1 MENLTFCLKAFKL
14 FFSWC
19 VKRAINVHLMINKY
33 NMKRFLL
40 CMLMVASATFAM
52 AQHITGTV
60 IESDSQEPVAQTTVR
75 LLKTDSTLVTGGLT
89 DLDGKFRVKS
99 PAAGKY
105 IVQITC
111 VGFKPFTKSV
121 TITADKDVALG
132 TISLNPDAI
141 MLKGATVTGH
151 AAKVTLKAD
160 TFIYN
165 AAAFRT
171 PEGSVVE
178 ELVKRLP
185 GAEVGDD
192 GSIKINGK
200 EVKKILVDGKEFMTG
215 DTKTAMKNLPTNII
229 DRIKAYD
236 QQSDLARISGIDDGE
251 EQTVLDFGIK
261 PGMNRGFMT
270 NNDVGIGTRS
280 RYSARTFNG
289 IMKQDMTLM
298 MMASAN
304 NVNDMGFGGGGGR
317 FGMGRQGLTATKM
330 VGVNMNYEKTGKLVL
345 DGSVRWNHN
354 DGDAVSKGSTESF
367 FSSTVS
373 QFGNSLNKN
382 LTRSNGWDAQ
392 MRIEWTPDSMTNIM
406 FRPNFRYNSND
417 GSQTGMNATFSEDPY
432 QYVKD
437 PLMDITLLDPKIVKN
452 YQIQNSISYSD
463 SKNVGGML
471 QFNRKLNNSGR
482 NITIQLNGNWSEG
495 DSKSLT
501 NNIVELLAADSAY
514 QTNRWSVTP
523 STNYSYSARFSY
535 SEPLWKR
542 TYLQFS
548 YTYGYSY
555 QKSDRETFNLLNA
568 DFSDLMP
575 SYREWDRYLERST
588 PEKDEYQ
595 SRFSE
600 YKNYTHTAEVMLR
613 IIRNSYSFN
622 IGFQVV
628 PQKSHYIQ
636 DYQGVHADTT
646 RTVTNFAP
654 TLDFR
659 WRKSQTSQ
667 LRFNYRA
674 NSRQPSISD
683 LLDIVDDSNPLAIRR
698 GNPGLKPSFTQ
709 NFRLNY
715 NDYFQKHQQSIGAF
729 LNFSTTANSVSNKT
743 TLVDP
748 TTGKTETKPENINGN
763 WNGNLFLMFSTAL
776 DSAAYFNLNTSTN
789 LSYNHNVGYVQVAG
803 DKESQESVT
812 KSLGIGE
819 RLAASYR
826 NEWLEI
832 ELNGSVQYQR
842 NRSELQTNNTLD
854 TWQFSYGGMIGITAP
869 WGTALSTN
877 MNMQSRRGYSDNSMN
892 TNELIWNAQISQSFL
907 AGNALTLSLQFYDI
921 LHQQSTIS
929 RTISAMQRSDTEY
942 NAITNYAM
950 LHVIYRTNVFGG
962 RGNRGGFGGRN
973 GRGGMGGPGGGRPGG
988 GGFGGPGGGGR
999 RGGGGF
1005 GGGRF

>member
-1 MENLTFCLKAFKL
+1 
-14 FFSWC
+14 
-19 VKRAINVHLMINKY
+19 
-33 NMKRFLL
+33 MKRFFL
-40 CMLMVASATFAM
+40 CMLMVASAMLAM
-52 AQHITGTV
+52 AQHVTGTV

-75 LLKTDSTLVTGGLT
+75 ILKSDSTLVTGGLT
-89 DLDGKFRVKS
+89 DLDGKFRVKAPS
-99 PAAGKY
+99 AGKY

-111 VGFKPFTKSV
+111 VGFKPFTKQV
-121 TITADKDVALG
+121 QLTAEKEVSLG
-132 TISLNPDAI
+132 TVSLSPDAI

-160 TFIYN
+160 TFVYN

-185 GAEVGDD
+185 GAEVSDD
-192 GSIKINGK
+192 GTIKINGK

-236 QQSDLARISGIDDGE
+236 QQSDLSRISGIEDGE

-270 NNDVGIGTRS
+270 NNDFGIGTRN

-289 IMKQDMTLM
+289 LMKEKSTMM

-304 NVNDMGFGGGGGR
+304 NVNDMGFSGGGGGR

-330 VGVNMNYEKTGKLVL
+330 VGLNFNYENTGKLIL
-345 DGSVRWNHN
+345 DGSVRWNHS
-354 DGDAVSKGSTESF
+354 DGDAFSKRNSESF

-373 QFGNSLNKN
+373 QFGNSWNQN
-382 LTRSNGWDAQ
+382 FSRSNAWNAQ
-392 MRIEWTPDSMTNIM
+392 MRLEWTPDSMTNIM
-406 FRPNFRYNSND
+406 FRPNFRYNSSD
-417 GSQTGMNATFSEDPY
+417 GEQTGESATFDQNPY
-432 QYVKD
+432 DYVSD
-437 PLMDITLLDPKIVKN
+437 PLAEIAKIDPLLVKN
-452 YQIQNSISYSD
+452 YQIQNGISYSD

-471 QFNRKLNNSGR
+471 QFNRKLSNYGR
-482 NITIQLNGNWSEG
+482 NITIQLNGNWSSG
-495 DSKSLT
+495 TSKSLT
-501 NNIVELLAADSAY
+501 NNIVELLSTGSSY
-514 QTNRWSVTP
+514 QTNRWSITP
-523 STNYSYSARFSY
+523 TDNYSYSARFSY
-535 SEPLWKR
+535 SEPIMRR

-555 QKSDRETFNLLNA
+555 QKSDRETYNLLDA
-568 DFSDLMP
+568 HFEDLYP
-575 SYREWDRYLERST
+575 HYRGWDAYLENST
-588 PEKDEYQ
+588 PELDKDL

-613 IIRNSYSFN
+613 IIRDSYSFN
-622 IGFQVV
+622 VGVQVV
-628 PQKSHYIQ
+628 PQKSHYLQ
-636 DYQGVHADTT
+636 DYQGVHADTV
-646 RTVTNFAP
+646 RTVTNFSP

-659 WRKSQTSQ
+659 WRKSQVSQ

-674 NSRQPSISD
+674 NTRQPSISD
-683 LLDIVDDSNPLAIRR
+683 LLDIVDDSNPLAIQR
-698 GNPGLKPSFTQ
+698 GNPGLKPSFTH

-715 NDYFQKHQQSIGAF
+715 NDYFQKHQQSLGAF
-729 LNFSTTANSVSNKT
+729 LNFSMTSNSVSNKT
-743 TLVDP
+743 TLIDEK
-748 TTGKTETKPENINGN
+748 TGKTETKPENINGN

-789 LSYNHNVGYVQVAG
+789 LSYNHNVAYVSVG
-803 DKESQESVT
+803 DIKTSQESVT
-812 KSLGIGE
+812 NSLGIGE
-819 RLAASYR
+819 RLALSYR
-826 NEWLEI
+826 NEWFEV
-832 ELNGSVQYQR
+832 ELNGSVNYNR
-842 NRSELQTNNTLD
+842 KRSELQTNNNLD

-877 MNMQSRRGYSDNSMN
+877 MNMQSRRGYNDSSMN
-892 TNELIWNAQISQSFL
+892 TNELLWNAQISQSFL
-907 AGNALTLSLQFYDI
+907 RGNALTVSLQFYDI

-929 RTISAMQRSDTEY
+929 SVLSAIERSDTEY

-962 RGNRGGFGGRN
+962 RGSRGGFGGGMGGRN
-973 GRGGMGGPGGGRPGG
+973 GRAGRGGMGGPG

-1005 GGGRF
+1005 GGPGRF

>member
-1 MENLTFCLKAFKL
+1 
-14 FFSWC
+14 
-19 VKRAINVHLMINKY
+19 
-33 NMKRFLL
+33 MKRHLL
-40 CMLMVASATFAM
+40 LMLMPLIAVVAM
-52 AQHITGTV
+52 AQRNVTGTV
-60 IESDSQEPVAQTTVR
+60 VEDETGDPLPQTTVK
-75 LLKTDSTLVTGGLT
+75 LLKTDSTLVKGSLT
-89 DLDGKFRVKS
+89 NLEGKFTLKAPS
-99 PAAGKY
+99 DGNY
-105 IVQITC
+105 IVQVTC
-111 VGFKPFTKSV
+111 VGFKPFTQRITVSGEKNIAMGEV
-121 TITADKDVALG
+121 TMK
-132 TISLNPDAI
+132 PDAI

-165 AAAFRT
+165 ASAYRT

-270 NNDVGIGTRS
+270 NNDLGIGTRH
-280 RYSARTFNG
+280 RYSGRTFNG
-289 IMKQDMTLM
+289 LMKQDMTVM

-304 NVNDMGFGGGGGR
+304 NVNDMGFGVGGGR

-330 VGVNMNYEKTGKLVL
+330 VGVNMNYEKKDKLVL

-354 DGDAVSKGSTESF
+354 DGDAFSKSNSESF
-367 FSSTVS
+367 FSSSLS
-373 QFGNSLNKN
+373 QFTNSVNQN
-382 LTRSNGWDAQ
+382 FTRSNSWDAQ
-392 MRIEWTPDSMTNIM
+392 MRIEWTPDTMTNIM

-417 GSQTGMNATFSEDPY
+417 GEQTGMNATFSENPY
-432 QYVKD
+432 NYVHD
-437 PLMDITLLDPKIVKN
+437 PLNEITSLDPSIVKN
-452 YQIQNSISYSD
+452 YQEENSISYSD
-463 SKNVGGML
+463 SKSLGGML
-471 QFNRKLNNSGR
+471 QLNRKLNTTGR
-482 NITIQLNGNWSEG
+482 NITLQLNGNYSEG

-501 NNIVELLAADSAY
+501 NNNVLLMAVDSAY
-514 QTNRWSVTP
+514 QTNRWNITP
-523 STNYSYSARFSY
+523 STNYNYSARLTY
-535 SEPLWKR
+535 SEPIWRR

-555 QKSDRETFNLLNA
+555 QKSDRETYNLLDA
-568 DFSDLMP
+568 DFTGLLP
-575 SYREWDRYLERST
+575 HYRGWDDYLNRST
-588 PEKDEYQ
+588 PELDENL

-613 IIRNSYSFN
+613 LIRNAYQFN
-622 IGFQVV
+622 FGFQVI

-659 WRKSQTSQ
+659 WRRSQQSQ

-674 NSRQPSISD
+674 NNRQPSISD

-729 LNFSTTANSVSNKT
+729 LNFSTTSNSVSNKT
-743 TLVDP
+743 TLIDEK
-748 TTGKTETKPENINGN
+748 TGKTVTRPENINGN
-763 WNGNLFLMFSTAL
+763 WNGMAFLMFNTAL
-776 DSAAYFNLNTSTN
+776 DSAAYFNLNTTTN
-789 LSYNHNVGYVQVAG
+789 LSYNHNVGYVSVG
-803 DKESQESVT
+803 SNRESQESVT

-826 NEWLEI
+826 NDWLEF
-832 ELNGSVQYQR
+832 ELNGSVNYQR
-842 NRSELQTNNTLD
+842 NRSELQENNNLD
-854 TWQFSYGGMIGITAP
+854 TWQFTYGAMVGVTAP
-869 WGTALSTN
+869 WGTQMTTG
-877 MNMQSRRGYSDNSMN
+877 MNMQSRRGYNDSSMN

-907 AGNALTLSLQFYDI
+907 RGNALTLSLQFYDI
-921 LHQQSTIS
+921 LHEQSTVS
-929 RTISAMQRSDTEY
+929 RTLTAMQRSDTEY

-962 RGNRGGFGGRN
+962 GQNGFFGGRG
-973 GRGGMGGPGGGRPGG
+973 GRGQGGR
-988 GGFGGPGGGGR
+988 GGFGGPGGGRGGR
-999 RGGGGF
+999 GGRGGGGF
-1005 GGGRF
+1005 GGGGFGGGFGGGGFGGGRPM